1 MSHRLASFLRDANE
15 FIITFRTAIE
25 VSIPHIYISA
35 LPCVRQT
42 SMVAKIFK
50 PEFPHTLTLRVQ
62 GVEQEEQRTLL
73 DLRGHTDSA
82 NSVCFSPDGLRI
94 ASGSSDGTI
103 RIWDALTGD
112 EVMKAFNIASKILS
126 VSFSPNGKW
135 IALGSSDC
143 QIRVL
148 EVLMGDDIIE
158 LLSIKGH
165 TGDVTSVAFSPDQ
178 NYITSGSKDRTVR
191 VWDAKTGKETLE
203 AIVQHSQGIYSV
215 CFTPSGNHIVSCSFS
230 IVRMSDAR
238 TSKQIWISSPS
249 STIGWFHCSAI
260 SPDGVHIVAGGTSLS
275 LWNWRAG
282 DGAIERFLRSGP
294 VSSVGFSP
302 DGAYIVLGSI
312 GNSVHVWDVKTGRE
326 IVKPFEGHMK
336 EVVSVSF
343 SPDGTRIVS
352 GSVDHSICVWDACLT
367 TGKTRKPLNEAHTSP
382 ISFVACSH
390 DKYIVSMGSYYDSTV
405 RLWDSKT
412 GEQIMKKHVSGLCLV
427 NVSPDTSC
435 IIFGSRDGCVR
446 VWDVQSGKEVMTLR
460 PANDLVSS
468 LVGVGFLSHGTCIY
482 AGTSCGNIWIWDVRT
497 GKEVLKLNCFQDG
510 LISSLCFSPAGNF
523 IASRSSLLH
532 WQHGCV
538 IHCWNASDMVKT
550 LYQLYSYNTIA
561 SICFSP
567 DESQAAATKDDSI
580 VILNAMDKWQI
591 IQTISLRFDV
601 TSICVTSICFSLD
614 GRHMVSGWSDSKV
627 RIWDVRTGKAF
638 MKPLEGH
645 TAPIRSVSVSA
656 DGS

>member
-1 MSHRLASFLRDANE
+1 
-15 FIITFRTAIE
+15 
-25 VSIPHIYISA
+25 
-35 LPCVRQT
+35 
-42 SMVAKIFK
+42 
-50 PEFPHTLTLRVQ
+50 
-62 GVEQEEQRTLL
+62 
-73 DLRGHTDSA
+73 
-82 NSVCFSPDGLRI
+82 
-94 ASGSSDGTI
+94 
-103 RIWDALTGD
+103 
-112 EVMKAFNIASKILS
+112 
-126 VSFSPNGKW
+126 
-135 IALGSSDC
+135 
-143 QIRVL
+143 
-148 EVLMGDDIIE
+148 
-158 LLSIKGH
+158 
-165 TGDVTSVAFSPDQ
+165 
-178 NYITSGSKDRTVR
+178 
-191 VWDAKTGKETLE
+191 
-203 AIVQHSQGIYSV
+203 
-215 CFTPSGNHIVSCSFS
+215 
-230 IVRMSDAR
+230 
-238 TSKQIWISSPS
+238 
-249 STIGWFHCSAI
+249 
-260 SPDGVHIVAGGTSLS
+260 
-275 LWNWRAG
+275 
-282 DGAIERFLRSGP
+282 

-352 GSVDHSICVWDACLT
+352 GSVDHSIRVWDACLT

-656 DGS
+656 DGSRILSGSDDKTIRVWDVELAEITHVLPDSGFMDRITLSLDHQNDGTVTMLNPHCITQAFSWNCKDYSSKGWITGPKGELVLWVPPKYHPHLMLPPCTLLIGSPQVSFDLNWFVHGVEWTKCWSQTL